1 MSEGVA
7 LKWYPT
13 RAPNVWRNRALDELF
28 EEIHGIESVPCFD
41 RGKFGRAWACL
52 AIHKPCVFAVCI
64 NTTPSKWGEVLTCF
78 NVASCYIPTFPR
90 SACPIDF
97 RAASQKAID
106 ARHPWKCP
114 PMVPISTRRRFT
126 STSRVWR
133 NLCSD
138 RVAMSFHNFPMP
150 PHDFFVFT
158 LLIWFE
164 LWKLCRMH
172 QDVPRI

>member
-1 MSEGVA
+1 MSEGGCLEVI
-7 LKWYPT
+7 PN
-13 RAPNVWRNRALDELF
+13 NVWINRALDELL
-28 EEIHGIESVPCFD
+28 EEIHDIESVPCFD

-64 NTTPSKWGEVLTCF
+64 STTPSKRGEVLTCF

-97 RAASQKAID
+97 RAASRKAID

-114 PMVPISTRRRFT
+114 LMVPISTRRRFT

-133 NLCSD
+133 NLCRD
-138 RVAMSFHNFPMP
+138 RVPMSFHNFHMP
-150 PHDFFVFT
+150 HGSPWV
-158 LLIWFE
+158 
-164 LWKLCRMH
+164 
-172 QDVPRI
+172 